1 MEFSSV
7 LVSCC
12 PVLSVP
18 QQLAE
23 QMLQKHPEEGV
34 DNKPVCAWVILLQQ
48 LFCAVTRVH
57 RDTQV
62 QADRLANIDEAV

>member
-1 MEFSSV
+1 MAFSSV

-12 PVLSVP
+12 PVPSAP

-23 QMLQKHPEEGV
+23 QMLQKHPEEGA
-34 DNKPVCAWVILLQQ
+34 DNKPVCARVILLQQ
-48 LFCAVTRVH
+48 LFCAVTRVY

-62 QADRLANIDEAV
+62 QADRPANIDEAE